1 MSSSFYR
8 KSSENQSKL
17 REFNVG
23 DPADMPN
30 IPMDYNMPQDMP
42 HHPGSAPGRAS
53 GYELSPAERE
63 ELQRLRSENVNKG
76 SRVTDHAKKRIEI
89 LANLGRLTRQ
99 VEVDGISFSL
109 RTLKGKEARETTM
122 SIFDCKNDIEAS
134 FEIRRQTLARA
145 IYEIDGQPIELA
157 VGGSSLEAK
166 LALIDEMEDVAIIKL
181 YNEFNELRNEVQVK
195 YGLQSEKEVKEVVE
209 DLKK

>member
-8 KSSENQSKL
+8 KSSESPSKL

-30 IPMDYNMPQDMP
+30 IPMDYQMPQDMN
-42 HHPGSAPGRAS
+42 HPASEAGRAA
-53 GYELSPAERE
+53 YQLSPAERE
-63 ELQRLRSENVNKG
+63 ELQRLRNETANKQTKI
-76 SRVTDHAKKRIEI
+76 TDHAKKRIEI
-89 LANLGRLTRQ
+89 LANLGRLTKQ
-99 VEVDGISFSL
+99 VEVDGVSFSL
-109 RTLKGKEARETTM
+109 RTLKAKEAREATM

-157 VGGSSLEAK
+157 VGGNSLDAK
-166 LALIDEMEDVAIIKL
+166 LDLVDEMEDVAIIKL
-181 YNEFNELRNEVQVK
+181 YNEFNTLRNEVQTK

>member
-30 IPMDYNMPQDMP
+30 IPMDYNMPQDAQQP
-42 HHPGSAPGRAS
+42 SRS
-53 GYELSPAERE
+53 VGYELSPAERE
-63 ELQRLRSENVNKG
+63 ELQRLRSENANKG
-76 SRVTDHAKKRIEI
+76 ARVTDHAKKRIEI

-109 RTLKGKEARETTM
+109 RTLKGKEAREATM

-145 IYEIDGQPIELA
+145 IFEIDGQPIELA
-157 VGGSSLEAK
+157 VGGSSLQAK

-181 YNEFNELRNEVQVK
+181 YNEFNELRNEVQIK